1 MVQCRECNSE
11 VSDKAKF
18 CPKCR
23 TPLKSNEDVPKSPK
37 IVSDKKGGFN
47 PILIIGIIAI
57 VAIAALGAGLLL
69 GGGSDDSP
77 AAVNN
82 TAESDNVAEDV
93 NPAPASANVT
103 YVCSQKSDKF
113 HLPDCEWAQKI
124 NPKNKITYNSRD
136 AAVADGRIP
145 CQVCNP

>member
-1 MVQCRECNSE
+1 MNVIVKFQIRQ
-11 VSDKAKF
+11 F

-37 IVSDKKGGFN
+37 IASDKKGGFN

-57 VAIAALGAGLLL
+57 VAIAALGAGLFL

-77 AAVNN
+77 TAVNN
-82 TAESDNVAEDV
+82 TAESDDVAEDV

-103 YVCSQKSDKF
+103 YVCSKSLTSFICLTVNGLK
-113 HLPDCEWAQKI
+113 
-124 NPKNKITYNSRD
+124 R
-136 AAVADGRIP
+136 
-145 CQVCNP
+145 

>member
-23 TPLKSNEDVPKSPK
+23 T
-37 IVSDKKGGFN
+37 
-47 PILIIGIIAI
+47 
-57 VAIAALGAGLLL
+57 ALGAGLIL

-82 TAESDNVAEDV
+82 TAESDDVAEDV

>member
-37 IVSDKKGGFN
+37 IASDKKGGFN

-82 TAESDNVAEDV
+82 TNSDSGVTNFFSPSGERMFY
-93 NPAPASANVT
+93 NPQEGIGIFQSSSGAFSGVLVPIKNEYQLFLT
-103 YVCSQKSDKF
+103 ETGQKTLFMSQ
-113 HLPDCEWAQKI
+113 
-124 NPKNKITYNSRD
+124 
-136 AAVADGRIP
+136 
-145 CQVCNP
+145 

>member
-37 IVSDKKGGFN
+37 IARDKKGGFN

-57 VAIAALGAGLLL
+57 VAIAALDAGLLL

-82 TAESDNVAEDV
+82 TAESDDVDEDV

-113 HLPDCEWAQKI
+113 HLTDCEWAQKI

>member
-11 VSDKAKF
+11 VSDKANF

-23 TPLKSNEDVPKSPK
+23 TPLKSNEDTPKSPK
-37 IVSDKKGGFN
+37 IASDKKGGFN
-47 PILIIGIIAI
+47 PILIVAMIAI
-57 VAIAALGAGLLL
+57 VAIVALGAGLLL
-69 GGGSDDSP
+69 GGSGDESAP
-77 AAVNN
+77 VVNN
-82 TAESDNVAEDV
+82 TTETKDVAEDV
-93 NPAPASANVT
+93 NPAPASSNVT

-124 NPKNKITYNSRD
+124 SPKNKITYNSRD
-136 AAVADGRIP
+136 AAISDGRIP

>member
-37 IVSDKKGGFN
+37 IASDKKGGFN

-57 VAIAALGAGLLL
+57 VAIA
-69 GGGSDDSP
+69 
-77 AAVNN
+77 VNN
-82 TAESDNVAEDV
+82 TAESDDVAEDV